1 MHPSLPIHW
10 DIHETHPELVEPLRA
25 KLAEIV
31 DPEIALNVIQLG
43 LIRKVSIVDKEA
55 KLYVLLTTPF
65 CPYGPAMLEMIKQKA
80 TEALN
85 MPVSPRTGHGAV
97 GLFTDGRPW
106 RAGLGNVYLNR
117 IVIPSFHP
125 NTGRPACA
133 PSCAGLG

>member
-1 MHPSLPIHW
+1 MSDAPATPIHW
-10 DIHETHPELVEPLRA
+10 EIHDTHPELVEPLRT

-55 KLYVLLTTPF
+55 KMYILLTTPF

-85 MPVSPRTGHGAV
+85 LPVTLELGGEMWDFSLMEDPGALDW
-97 GLFTDGRPW
+97 GIYT
-106 RAGLGNVYLNR
+106 
-117 IVIPSFHP
+117 
-125 NTGRPACA
+125 
-133 PSCAGLG
+133 

>member
-1 MHPSLPIHW
+1 MSAETPANPIHW
-10 DIHETHPELVEPLRA
+10 DIHETHPELVAPLRA

-55 KLYVLLTTPF
+55 KLNVLLTTPF

-85 MPVSPRTGHGAV
+85 MPVSLELGEGMWDFSLMEDPGALDW
-97 GLFTDGRPW
+97 GMP
-106 RAGLGNVYLNR
+106 Y
-117 IVIPSFHP
+117 
-125 NTGRPACA
+125 
-133 PSCAGLG
+133 